1 MRLDM
6 ILAANSSLT
15 SDDNTEKLLG
25 EKLERMA
32 PVLLELLQAM
42 RLTVSLS

>member
-1 MRLDM
+1 MTTH
-6 ILAANSSLT
+6 A
-15 SDDNTEKLLG
+15 EKLLG

-32 PVLLELLQAM
+32 AVLLELLQAM